1 MAGMKQTFNRFSG
14 MRLKHVAQIRKNICG
29 PKVVRKVC
37 CEGRY
42 LALYL
47 LLKNLDPS
55 QRATR
60 RYFHIGTID
69 INCVN
74 FIF

>member
-1 MAGMKQTFNRFSG
+1 MKQTFNRFSG

-37 CEGRY
+37 REGRTWHCTD
-42 LALYL
+42 L

-55 QRATR
+55 QRATL

-69 INCVN
+69 INCLN

>member
-1 MAGMKQTFNRFSG
+1 MKQTFNRFSG
-14 MRLKHVAQIRKNICG
+14 MRLKHVAQIRKN
-29 PKVVRKVC
+29 
-37 CEGRY
+37 EGCSKSLSRRSY

-55 QRATR
+55 QRATL

-69 INCVN
+69 INCLN